1 MRIFEV
7 LAWTESGSFVLYV
20 PEIEA
25 LTRAGH
31 LDEVEPAARELI
43 AELLGLD
50 TRSIELQLTFRR
62 PRR

>member
-1 MRIFEV
+1 MRTFEV

-25 LTRAGH
+25 LTRAAR
-31 LDEVEPAARELI
+31 LADVDAAARDLV

-50 TRSIELQLTFRR
+50 PETIELRLTFRR